1 MIFLTLE
8 MVIGIHATII
18 LKKGGLSGIRD
29 VGLLISAVE
38 MPKAKIGGLFL
49 HYSIYDKAAAYLYH
63 ITCNDAFL
71 DGNKRTALVS
81 TLVFLEMNKVNVDI
95 NQSLLEALMVKT
107 AQGRIKKSQISA
119 FLKNQGNV
127 SIN

>member
-29 VGLLISAVE
+29 VGLLISAIE
-38 MPKAKIGGLFL
+38 MPKAMIGGLFL

-63 ITCNDAFL
+63 ITCNHAFL
-71 DGNKRTALVS
+71 DGNKRTALPAGHSISQAPAPHLRAASPYQDAVRGIS
-81 TLVFLEMNKVNVDI
+81 SAVIRD
-95 NQSLLEALMVKT
+95 AL
-107 AQGRIKKSQISA
+107 
-119 FLKNQGNV
+119 
-127 SIN
+127 